1 MAQQQGD
8 DSGMDMGFLQ
18 GTSAIAPK
26 VMKVKVA
33 ESGSSSQ
40 PTPALAKLIGGP
52 VAEHQGRLLTVS
64 EQYLQGGRVER
75 EFERPPFH

>member
-1 MAQQQGD
+1 MPEEQGG
-8 DSGMDMGFLQ
+8 DSRMDMGFLQ
-18 GTSAIAPK
+18 GASAISTE
-26 VMKVKVA
+26 VMKVKIL
-33 ESGSSSQ
+33 ESGPSSQ